1 MSADSEQTKELN
13 TVTVWCSVAHCES
26 SLTPLSVFGWKC
38 FMCVVWAECEK
49 PRPFDTLSLHKAGDT
64 QRRPKMSLFNP
75 LKSHECLT
83 FSQPHSDGFIRIF
96 IIATSGW
103 PPCVRVLT
111 PTHTHTHTHTHTPL
125 PRPRCEC
132 ERLELSIKWPTK
144 RSSDLSGSCSD
155 GSFLCS
161 VWSDQ
166 RSDFSPHSLHF
177 ITHTHTHCMYCCTWS
192 IQWHEPFINAASAS
206 SHPSYAPPLYIV
218 QYVLAV
224 THIQAKQKGNKVK
237 QMCKVFLDAQRQ
249 KQTKGAGFTDAKQA
263 MIERHSGAGVDT
275 SASTTW

>member
-111 PTHTHTHTHTHTPL
+111 PPHTHTHTHTLHFQGHVVNV
-125 PRPRCEC
+125 
-132 ERLELSIKWPTK
+132 
-144 RSSDLSGSCSD
+144 SDWNWALNGQQRGAQISQAAAATAL
-155 GSFLCS
+155 FS
-161 VWSDQ
+161 VASDQ
-166 RSDFSPHSLHF
+166 IRGQISAHTLFTSSP
-177 ITHTHTHCMYCCTWS
+177 THTHTVCTVAPDRFSGTNLSSMLHRHHHTPPTHPHCTLYSMCSQSHTYKRSKKETKWS
-192 IQWHEPFINAASAS
+192 KC
-206 SHPSYAPPLYIV
+206 
-218 QYVLAV
+218 
-224 THIQAKQKGNKVK
+224 AKY
-237 QMCKVFLDAQRQ
+237 F
-249 KQTKGAGFTDAKQA
+249 
-263 MIERHSGAGVDT
+263 
-275 SASTTW
+275 